1 MTINDARNLGFFD
14 LMPNGFN
21 IYDYDTEECLNDI
34 YSKLGDKKIE
44 LIGAD
49 PEELFIPAIYV
60 SMKGETNEST

>member
-21 IYDYDTEECLNDI
+21 IYDYDTEECLNSI

-44 LIGAD
+44 AIAGDA
-49 PEELFIPAIYV
+49 EEFIPAIYI
-60 SMKGETNEST
+60 SMKGES

>member
-1 MTINDARNLGFFD
+1 MTINDANNLGLFD

-21 IYDYDTEECLNDI
+21 VYDYDTEECLTDI

-49 PEELFIPAIYV
+49 AEEYIPAIYV
-60 SMKGETNEST
+60 SMKGEN

>member
-1 MTINDARNLGFFD
+1 MTINDARNLGLFD

-21 IYDYDTEECLNDI
+21 VYDYDTEECLNDI

-49 PEELFIPAIYV
+49 PED
-60 SMKGETNEST
+60 